1 MTPQEELELLMM
13 MAEADSGKDD
23 EPAGIFS
30 RIMTGLGDVVYGG
43 GQLLENTVE
52 AVAPGV
58 ADAVQSADETLYEWT
73 NGVFGS
79 PEGVTMDDKVNAR
92 EEIYRQETGIE
103 KGEFDGARLA
113 GQAISGLASLPL
125 RVASLPAMMAEGALF
140 NAAMP
145 NETDPEKTYW
155 EQEAG
160 DAGVGLAGGAL
171 GKVVSDVGS
180 TWVNQYARPGLQ
192 RLRDQGVEPTVGQS
206 LGGAIGKVEEAGS
219 SIPFVGSFFS
229 APRGR
234 AMNEWQLAVLGD
246 VTSTVDGTVTKTG
259 IDGMAEAGQLI
270 DDAYD
275 AAKAAMPELDITPE
289 FMQGFDKVLDEVSD
303 LGLSESTEKTFIKIL
318 DDEVFSRIPKQV
330 DEFTDP
336 YARPSSVRT
345 TNSVTSENLKQIE
358 SQLTKRINAKRIDP
372 QLRQSLINVR
382 AYIRDQAANQSEE
395 YGQLIKGA
403 DTAYAK
409 FKRVAQ
415 AANADVQDRFTPA
428 QLTRATKSSKNAT
441 ENQAAKGRGLMQRE
455 AMEANEVLG
464 DTLNDSGTSTRAF
477 VTGML
482 GTGGGLAI
490 NPVAA
495 LATPAFGLGATR
507 AGQRMINRGIE
518 NYVAPGLQ
526 KGGSTVGKSAGLLI
540 NDMFED

>member
-1 MTPQEELELLMM
+1 MTPQEELELLMI
-13 MAEADSGKDD
+13 MAEADGEKDK

-58 ADAVQSADETLYEWT
+58 ADAVQSADEKLYDLT

-92 EEIYRQETGIE
+92 EAIYRQETGIE

-145 NETDPEKTYW
+145 NESDPEKTYW
-155 EQEAG
+155 EQEMG
-160 DAGVGLAGGAL
+160 DAGVGLAGGAA
-171 GKVVSDVGS
+171 GKVISDVGS

-192 RLRDQGVEPTVGQS
+192 RLRSQGVEPTVGQS

-229 APRGR
+229 NPRGR
-234 AMNEWQLAVLGD
+234 AMDEWQSAILGD
-246 VTSTVDGTVTKTG
+246 VTSTVDGTVSKTG

-275 AAKAAMPELDITPE
+275 AAKAALPELQITPE
-289 FMQGFDKVLDEVSD
+289 FAQGMDEVLAGVTD
-303 LGLSESTEKTFIKIL
+303 LGLSESAEKSFIKIL
-318 DDEVFSRIPKQV
+318 DDEVFSRIPREV
-330 DEFTDP
+330 DEFTG
-336 YARPSSVRT
+336 PSQVRT
-345 TNSVTSENLKQIE
+345 TSSVTGENLKHIE

-382 AYIRDQAANQSEE
+382 AYIREQAANQSEE

-464 DTLNDSGTSTRAF
+464 DTLNDSGTSTRAW
-477 VTGML
+477 VTGLL
-482 GTGGGLAI
+482 GTGGGLAV
-490 NPVAA
+490 NPLAA
-495 LATPAFGLGATR
+495 LAAPALGIGSTR

-518 NYVAPGLQ
+518 SYVAPAMK
-526 KGGSTVGKSAGLLI
+526 KGGSTVGKSAGLLM